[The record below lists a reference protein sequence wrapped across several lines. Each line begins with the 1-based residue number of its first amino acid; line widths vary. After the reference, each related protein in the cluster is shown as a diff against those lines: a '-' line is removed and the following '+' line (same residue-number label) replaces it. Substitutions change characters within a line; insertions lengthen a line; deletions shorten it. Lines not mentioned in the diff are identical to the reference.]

1 MPPGKSTHRWALQSQ
16 APTAAT
22 VRRRAKAATARRKGN
37 SQTKLTRNEGEQMV
51 FEAAHQRTGSARS
64 RSR

>member
-1 MPPGKSTHRWALQSQ
+1 MPAGKPIQRWTLQ

-22 VRRRAKAATARRKGN
+22 KRRRKKAATAQRKGN
-37 SQTKLTRNEGEQMV
+37 SQTALTRKEAEQMA